1 MQRYLVCKHF
11 REWGFTRNTMQT
23 SAPLAVALFCL
34 MGSSC
39 QNKDPEPTP
48 EAPVLLRSDSIRLG
62 IVYTPD
68 FIQRENTFVIEN
80 VPFGVGKRKPIR
92 RSENS

>member
-1 MQRYLVCKHF
+1 
-11 REWGFTRNTMQT
+11 MQT